1 MFCRCF
7 FGNFVINLRWFLHL
21 PASVDVEHRCFLMQ
35 KFVKYNEIEHY
46 MNIAIQ

>member
-21 PASVDVEHRCFLMQ
+21 PDKCRCGRPMFLMQ

-46 MNIAIQ
+46 INIVAQ